1 MELTTSEIAFLTSQG
16 LSIADVYDAK
26 DEKRKVYTDKA
37 RQSDCI
43 LVLSTRCKAH
53 GHRLRSR
60 AGKCVQCDT
69 AQLGFLT
76 RHSKPGFVY
85 IAQSTQGRLFKV
97 GSCEDVKAREI
108 HLNRQRYAG
117 CSDWR
122 IIEKQRVEQ
131 AGATEFLIHSALS
144 NFRVSSTYDR
154 GDKLQLAR
162 EAFCASEVIV
172 RAAFKAHAAG
182 PGPK

>member
-1 MELTTSEIAFLTSQG
+1 MKLTTSEMAFLASQG
-16 LSIADVYDAK
+16 LSIADVYDAT
-26 DEKRKVYTDKA
+26 DEKRTVYRDKA

-43 LVLSTRCKAH
+43 LVLSTACKAK

-60 AGKCVQCDT
+60 AGKCVQCNT
-69 AQLGFLT
+69 AMLGFLT
-76 RHSKPGFVY
+76 RHRKPGFVY
-85 IAQSTQGRLFKV
+85 IAQSTRGLLFKI
-97 GSCEDVKAREI
+97 GSCENVEAREI

-131 AGATEFLIHSALS
+131 AGATEFLIHNALS
-144 NFRVSSTYDR
+144 DFRVSSIYDR
-154 GDKLQLAR
+154 GDKLQDAR
-162 EAFCASEVIV
+162 EAFCASEAVV

-182 PGPK
+182 PVPK